1 MFDYFLEYYL
11 GMVRGVSYVPTQI
24 TTIFAVIF
32 LLNDTQWTARGILRK
47 LGECTAWFAAVFA
60 VTSVVYWRFGDY
72 QLDKIMLVLFTVVY
86 ACFFSKYQ
94 PRIRLVRSV
103 VYLAGYMVAFSISE
117 PLGVILQMVDER
129 YWVWAQHLTWICVIL
144 LICGIVW
151 FLRHF
156 SSPRGSVVHPQ
167 FVTLLCVVSGMIIA
181 SQIFYLKLSGVEKL
195 SDIPTNYKLYN
206 QVVSLFLLIIEM
218 LTYYLYYSVATVTRQ
233 NEQLLMLR
241 HKSEMEEEKYEANRV
256 NYEDLRM
263 LRHELKNHS
272 FYMRSLLEAGKYEQL
287 REYLSH
293 TADAEVDKLQSFD
306 CGNYMVDVVINH
318 AVNAARQQG
327 VYVQTQIVVPSRLP

>member
-1 MFDYFLEYYL
+1 
-11 GMVRGVSYVPTQI
+11 
-24 TTIFAVIF
+24 
-32 LLNDTQWTARGILRK
+32 
-47 LGECTAWFAAVFA
+47 
-60 VTSVVYWRFGDY
+60 
-72 QLDKIMLVLFTVVY
+72 
-86 ACFFSKYQ
+86 
-94 PRIRLVRSV
+94 
-103 VYLAGYMVAFSISE
+103 MVAFSISE

-129 YWVWAQHLTWICVIL
+129 YWVWAQHLTWICVI
-144 LICGIVW
+144 
-151 FLRHF
+151 
-156 SSPRGSVVHPQ
+156 
-167 FVTLLCVVSGMIIA
+167 
-181 SQIFYLKLSGVEKL
+181 
-195 SDIPTNYKLYN
+195 
-206 QVVSLFLLIIEM
+206 LLIIEM

-241 HKSEMEEEKYEANRV
+241 HKSEMEEEKYEVNRV

>member
-1 MFDYFLEYYL
+1 M
-11 GMVRGVSYVPTQI
+11 
-24 TTIFAVIF
+24 
-32 LLNDTQWTARGILRK
+32 
-47 LGECTAWFAAVFA
+47 
-60 VTSVVYWRFGDY
+60 
-72 QLDKIMLVLFTVVY
+72 
-86 ACFFSKYQ
+86 
-94 PRIRLVRSV
+94 
-103 VYLAGYMVAFSISE
+103 
-117 PLGVILQMVDER
+117 
-129 YWVWAQHLTWICVIL
+129 
-144 LICGIVW
+144 
-151 FLRHF
+151 
-156 SSPRGSVVHPQ
+156 
-167 FVTLLCVVSGMIIA
+167 
-181 SQIFYLKLSGVEKL
+181 EKL

-327 VYVQTQIVVPSRLP
+327 VYVQTQIVVPSRLPYDDTDMCSLLNNLMDNAIEAAAASGKPEPSVQISILPRQDYLFIHVTNDIDPSVPAQQRLSLKTGKQQRQIHGYGTKVIRSIAERYQGTVGGQSLCCRCYAGTA